1 MPKGFGRPTY
11 REWET
16 STGLLSY
23 RVTLK
28 ETDLWIRSQTDLS
41 VLAEHALRRSR
52 AIIEQYIASHPEFQ
66 TSFEPVD
73 APDET
78 PLLIRDMA
86 DAAARA
92 GVGPFAAVAGAIAEA
107 VGRELL
113 PYSADLL
120 IENGGDIFAA
130 SKTPRV
136 FGLYAGNSRFSG
148 KIGLKIAA
156 EQMPCGFCTSSGTVG
171 HSISFGKAD
180 AAAILANSAAL
191 ADACATAVG
200 NKVRQAEDIDGAL
213 QFAASIAGVQAAVI
227 VLGDQIGAWG
237 AIELVS
243 I

>member
-11 REWET
+11 REWEI
-16 STGLLSY
+16 STGLFSY
-23 RVTLK
+23 RVTVK
-28 ETDLWIRSQTDLS
+28 ETDLWIRSQIDLS
-41 VLAEHALRRSR
+41 SQAEQTLRRYR
-52 AIIEQYIASHPEFQ
+52 TIIEQYIAGHAEFQ

-73 APDET
+73 VPDDAS
-78 PLLIRDMA
+78 PIIREMA

-113 PYSADLL
+113 PYSSDLL
-120 IENGGDIFAA
+120 IENGGDVFAA
-130 SKTPRV
+130 SGTARV

-180 AAAILANSAAL
+180 AAAILASSAAL

-200 NKVRQAEDIDGAL
+200 NRVRQAEDIEGAL
-213 QFAASIAGVQAAVI
+213 QFAASIEDVQAAVI

-237 AIELVS
+237 AVELVS